1 MIMLILKIVALFRV
15 KELIWVVFLFFRNPQ
30 LLYQATATFSVL
42 TKKSFKLNH
51 LSVET
56 QTWAWIGPPPLSHI
70 PAAAFFI
77 SATLTVTKGLHQWT
91 SCMMVQV

>member
-1 MIMLILKIVALFRV
+1 MIMLILKIAALFRV
-15 KELIWVVFLFFRNPQ
+15 KELIWVVFFILQKSTNIISS
-30 LLYQATATFSVL
+30 YGNIFSTYLEVL
-42 TKKSFKLNH
+42 QVKSPVSGDPDLGMDW
-51 LSVET
+51 SPT
-56 QTWAWIGPPPLSHI
+56 LSHI